1 VASYPPRPYQ
11 VVLESKR
18 GAYDASSATG
28 RAMIGTETLSKALR
42 VIQFSSNVAGTRPLS
57 AIIIGP
63 SGGGKSMLLM
73 NSAFEKSKI
82 LQDFTSES
90 LFRFVDKERPSH
102 ILVPD
107 FNTVISH
114 KPTVAN
120 LTIAFLLSLLGEG
133 ASEIPGIDGKSKFNL
148 HELQKDG
155 YRCAFLTATT
165 WQMFRARRGKWRDLG
180 FLRRLVPI
188 YYSYRT
194 STVIA
199 INKSIQKEIKHE
211 YRNGHN
217 FGKGTTKTGKPVHV
231 KLPSSL
237 AQSINTLAS
246 ETLKQLSWSYKS
258 RSGFSTNT
266 QAVDYS
272 FDLHL
277 WMQTFV
283 KSSALLR
290 NSRSVDSV
298 DLDFLA
304 DFSRFIRYD
313 RPEEI

>member
-1 VASYPPRPYQ
+1 
-11 VVLESKR
+11 
-18 GAYDASSATG
+18 
-28 RAMIGTETLSKALR
+28 MIGTDELARALR
-42 VIQFSSNVAGTRPLS
+42 VIQFSNNVAGARPLS
-57 AIIIGP
+57 ALIIGP

-73 NSAFEKSKI
+73 NSAFQKSKI

-90 LFRFVDKERPSH
+90 LFHFVDKERPAH
-102 ILVPD
+102 IIVPD

-133 ASEIPGIDGKSKFNL
+133 ASEIPGIDGKSKFDL
-148 HELQKDG
+148 HALQKDG

-165 WQMFRARRGKWRDLG
+165 WQMFRSRRGKWRDLG
-180 FLRRLVPI
+180 FLRKLVPI
-188 YYSYRT
+188 YYSYQAR
-194 STVIA
+194 TVIA
-199 INKSIQKEIKHE
+199 INKSIQHGIKHE
-211 YRNGHN
+211 YRNGSKPML
-217 FGKGTTKTGKPVHV
+217 GKTKSGKPENV
-231 KLPSSL
+231 KLPEAL
-237 AQSINTLAS
+237 AIEINNLAT
-246 ETLKQLSWSYKS
+246 ETLKQLSWNYKS
-258 RSGFSTNT
+258 KTGFVTST

-283 KSSALLR
+283 RAAALLR
-290 NSRSVDSV
+290 GSHIVQQK
-298 DLDFLA
+298 DLDFIR